1 MCIEAFLHLALFQ
14 GVVAGLQGGEE
25 KEASTPLEEIAL
37 WRDRC
42 ENILGL
48 GSQLDDKRVALV
60 TGMLTRTKSP
70 YVPTFESW

>member
-1 MCIEAFLHLALFQ
+1 VQ
-14 GVVAGLQGGEE
+14 GVVAGLHGGED
-25 KEASTPLEEIAL
+25 KEAVTPLEEISL

-42 ENILGL
+42 ANILGL

-70 YVPTFESW
+70 YVSTFETW